1 MDKFSHYFCF
11 YGLKFFFSTASYP
24 TYQSKRP
31 FTSRFLKHSH
41 LNDSTEEKDEDE
53 NVSTSGSGSTRDAE
67 NDSNTVVGGQ
77 VDTTTNT
84 NTNPKRKIR
93 YDRHPM
99 VLNNGSVIRVRREIS
114 TSDEEEESEDDDT
127 ESEVEPEPEVKEPTP
142 EPEDPL
148 DVEERELN
156 TQLQLSF
163 TLTLVDE
170 ENIRQRLL
178 EIRKSRLR
186 KILQQN
192 HLGENLV
199 QKFINDADVTLF
211 ENQQSSSK
219 LEEERILTQK

>member
-1 MDKFSHYFCF
+1 MHIY
-11 YGLKFFFSTASYP
+11 FSTSYP

-41 LNDSTEEKDEDE
+41 LDDSTEEKDKDQDV
-53 NVSTSGSGSTRDAE
+53 NITRE
-67 NDSNTVVGGQ
+67 VEKKNDSNAVGGQ
-77 VDTTTNT
+77 VDATTTN
-84 NTNPKRKIR
+84 PSRKIK

-178 EIRKSRLR
+178 EIRKSKLR
-186 KILQQN
+186 KTLQQN

-219 LEEERILTQK
+219 LDEERILTQK

>member
-1 MDKFSHYFCF
+1 MFIY
-11 YGLKFFFSTASYP
+11 YIFFSTSYP

-41 LNDSTEEKDEDE
+41 LDDSTEEKDEDQ
-53 NVSTSGSGSTRDAE
+53 NVSNNTTTAREVE
-67 NDSNTVVGGQ
+67 NDSNAVVRGQ
-77 VDTTTNT
+77 VDTATTNPS
-84 NTNPKRKIR
+84 NPRRKIK
-93 YDRHPM
+93 YDKHPM

-114 TSDEEEESEDDDT
+114 TSDEEDESEDDDSNNT
-127 ESEVEPEPEVKEPTP
+127 EPEVEPETEVKEPTP

-178 EIRKSRLR
+178 EIRKSKLR
-186 KILQQN
+186 KNLQQN

-199 QKFINDADVTLF
+199 QKFVNDADVTLF